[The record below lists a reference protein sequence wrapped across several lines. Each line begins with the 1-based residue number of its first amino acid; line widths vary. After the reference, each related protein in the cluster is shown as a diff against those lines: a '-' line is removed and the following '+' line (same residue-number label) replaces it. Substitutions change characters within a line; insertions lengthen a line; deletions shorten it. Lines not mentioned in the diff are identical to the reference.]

1 MSSTLL
7 SSCNAKIPDK
17 AFAPCEPGPNYIA
30 GIEVINPITKKLHT
44 TKIIYNYKDKTKDQ
58 IKEIIQTEINTVLFR
73 YRDYKYIDAKSHF
86 NETGGIEL
94 QLNFE
99 LK

>member
-1 MSSTLL
+1 MSSCST
-7 SSCNAKIPDK
+7 KIPDK
-17 AFAPCEPGPNYIA
+17 GFAACEPGPRHIA
-30 GIEVINPITKKLHT
+30 GVEVINPITKKLHT
-44 TKIIYNYKDKTKDQ
+44 TKIVYNYKDKTKEQ

-73 YRDYKYIDAKSHF
+73 NKEYKYVDAKSHF